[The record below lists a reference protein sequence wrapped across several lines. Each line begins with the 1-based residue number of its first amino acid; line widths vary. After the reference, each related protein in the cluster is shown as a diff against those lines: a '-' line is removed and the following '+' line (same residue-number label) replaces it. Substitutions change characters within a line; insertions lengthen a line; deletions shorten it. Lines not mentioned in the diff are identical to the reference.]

1 MDPNDYRERP
11 QAYVKHTVL
20 QKYLRVLAL
29 KVGQFARGTTLNYV
43 DGFSGPW
50 DDGRALH
57 EGRPTS
63 PAVAVRELRDA
74 REQLR
79 GLGVAMT
86 PRALF
91 VESDRAAYARLQQLR
106 AKWTDI
112 ETLAIEGRFEEQIA
126 HAQRFAESGSKRFA
140 FVFIDP
146 TGWTGYGLD
155 AITPLLRVR
164 PCEVLINFMLKDI
177 VRHVGDARPEIQRTF
192 DDLFGLDAS
201 RLRAQWAALEGHRR
215 EEAIVEAYCERI
227 REVGNFK
234 HCVSTIILNPTADR
248 THYHLV
254 FATRSL
260 AGLVVFRDTERIAMG
275 RQTAVRAKAKQDK
288 RVTRTKQTTLGF
300 EPIVTDD
307 SPYQEQLAERFAARA
322 RAAVQALVA
331 GPHAEVAYED
341 VIETA
346 LGFPMVCESDVK
358 AWIKEWRG
366 DGSLEV
372 VGLGL
377 DERVPHLNRRHR
389 LRRLG

>member
-1 MDPNDYRERP
+1 MDPNDYLERP

-29 KVGQFARGTTLNYV
+29 KVGQYAPGTTLNYV

-50 DDGRALH
+50 DDGRPLH
-57 EGRPTS
+57 DGRPTS
-63 PAVAVRELRDA
+63 PTVAVRELRDA

-79 GLGVAMT
+79 QRNVSLT

-91 VESDRAAYARLQQLR
+91 VEGDRAAYARLQQLR

-112 ETLAIEGRFEEQIA
+112 DTLAIQGLFEEQIA
-126 HAQRFAESGSKRFA
+126 HARQFAESGSKRFA

-155 AITPLLRVR
+155 AITPLLRVQ

-177 VRHVGDARPEIQRTF
+177 VRHVGDARPEIRRTF
-192 DDLFGLDAS
+192 DDLFGLDAT
-201 RLRAQWAALEGHRR
+201 RLRAEWAALEGHER
-215 EEAIVEAYCERI
+215 EDAIVGAYCARI
-227 REVGNFK
+227 REVGKFN

-254 FATRSL
+254 FATRRL
-260 AGLVVFRDTERIAMG
+260 AGLVAFRDTERIAMG
-275 RQTAVRAKAKQDK
+275 RQTEVRAKAKQTK

-300 EPIVTDD
+300 EPTVTDD
-307 SPYQEQLAERFAARA
+307 SPYQEQLAARFAGRA
-322 RAAVQALVA
+322 RAAVEALVPSA
-331 GPHAEVAYED
+331 PAEVAYED
-341 VIETA
+341 VIEIA

-366 DGSLEV
+366 DGSMEV
-372 VGLGL
+372 LGLGP

-389 LRRLG
+389 LRRVR